1 MSKFHS
7 ISEASKILELVD
19 PVSQKPLNYVLKY
32 WEKNFKIIRS
42 IKINNRRYYSAKQI
56 EIIKKIKYLLKNK
69 GMTIKGVKNLLDVNG
84 NKLDDSDIN
93 SLKNDYFKNNLKKKS
108 KLILKKIYNLKNNG
122 KKNSS

>member
-56 EIIKKIKYLLKNK
+56 EINKKIKYLLKNK

-93 SLKNDYFKNNLKKKS
+93 SLENDYFKNNLKKKS

>member
-93 SLKNDYFKNNLKKKS
+93 SLENDYFKNNLKKKS